1 MYIESDNKHGIS
13 FTYHVIPR
21 AGTLSKIDS
30 DRKTVIQSENR
41 KCHTECYTHGIHIV
55 SIKLVISLIIVDS
68 SSICTTL
75 EEISDVISI
84 RNQLESRPE
93 RLGNCR

>member
-30 DRKTVIQSENR
+30 DRKTIIQSEHR
-41 KCHTECYTHGIHIV
+41 KCHTEGYTHGINVI
-55 SIKLVISLIIVDS
+55 SIQLVISLIIIDS

-84 RNQLESRPE
+84 WNKLESRPE
-93 RLGNCR
+93 RLGNS